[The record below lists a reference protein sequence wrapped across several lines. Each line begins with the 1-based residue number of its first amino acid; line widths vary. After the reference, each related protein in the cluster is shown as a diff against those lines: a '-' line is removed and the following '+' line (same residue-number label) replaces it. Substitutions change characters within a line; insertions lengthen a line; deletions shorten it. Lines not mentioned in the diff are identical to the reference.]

1 MVIELVKASRTV
13 NWEGTRR
20 NVRQNA
26 VLKVGQRNLIS
37 RNLNERTTSSNFI
50 LHFCLHDETPDIVA

>member
-20 NVRQNA
+20 NVRQNT
-26 VLKVGQRNLIS
+26 VLKVGNLIS